1 MNDHGMLAVCVTV
14 LLAAFAGIWRL
25 ASIAARLEAESKIL
39 AERVGAVAS
48 ALELLKAIP
57 DHERRLAAIEAW
69 MPGVTNAQ
77 HAQHTTL
84 ALMMRDMQSIKPPR
98 HGSIHDE

>member
-1 MNDHGMLAVCVTV
+1 MTDHGLLAVCVTV

-39 AERVGAVAS
+39 AERVSAVAA

-57 DHERRLAAIEAW
+57 DHERRISAIEAW
-69 MPGVTNAQ
+69 MPGISNAQ
-77 HAQHTTL
+77 HAQHTTI
-84 ALMMRDMQSIKPPR
+84 ALLLRDMHSIKPPR
-98 HGSIHDE
+98 QGSIHDE